1 MANQNL
7 TKCDKIIMGIIRNN
21 ANRAAN
27 CDAGNI
33 AKQVKAASYQIGLI
47 QEMTADGRL
56 RKLSPKLQETATAR
70 MENPDA
76 TYEELAH
83 ILHMTK
89 SGVVNRIRKIIQ
101 LHNAL
106 GWLDGHGQY
115 LGHALEVRQ

>member
-1 MANQNL
+1 MANPNL

-33 AKQVKAASYQIGLI
+33 AKQVKAASYQIALI
-47 QEMTADGRL
+47 NAMQADGRL
-56 RKLSPKLQETATAR
+56 RKLSPKLQETAAAR
-70 MENPDA
+70 VENPDA

-83 ILHMTK
+83 MLRITK
-89 SGVVNRIRKIIQ
+89 SGIVNRLRKIIQ

-106 GWLDGHGQY
+106 
-115 LGHALEVRQ
+115 

>member
-1 MANQNL
+1 MTNPNL

-33 AKQVKAASYQIGLI
+33 AKQVKAASYQISLI
-47 QEMTADGRL
+47 QEMTADGSF
-56 RKLSPKLQETATAR
+56 RKLSPKLQETAAAR

-89 SGVVNRIRKIIQ
+89 SGVVNRLRKIIQ

-106 GWLDGHGQY
+106 
-115 LGHALEVRQ
+115 